1 MLRGRFDNSG
11 APYVRGR
18 LLLPRL
24 GIDSDVPFL
33 VDTGADGSVLMP
45 RDGAEIGVDYT
56 ALGGPERYHTIGGAS
71 SGFMETA
78 LVAFYEPR
86 RLEPRRLLH
95 VYAVQLLI
103 LEPSPD
109 ILELPSLLGRDVV
122 NHWHMSM
129 NYSKLRLTFR
139 VLSADATLPLT

>member
-24 GIDSDVPFL
+24 RIDSHGSHVSFL
-33 VDTGADGSVLMP
+33 VDTGADGTVLMP
-45 RDGAEIGVDYT
+45 SDGAQIGVDYT
-56 ALGGPERYHTIGGAS
+56 TLGGAGQYRTIGGAS

-78 LVAFYEPR
+78 LVAFSEAR
-86 RLEPRRLLH
+86 RLVH
-95 VYAVQLLI
+95 VYAIQLLI
-103 LEPSPD
+103 LEPSSD
-109 ILELPSLLGRDVV
+109 VVDLLSLLGRDVI

-139 VLSADATLPLT
+139 VLSADAMLPLT